1 MTYLLGSKLVHTSIL
16 GSRWT
21 LLILWSLGQ
30 RSTSLGSNLPNYFRS
45 ITGEHLDLSIL
56 GSRVTLL
63 ILVSKVKVTKVK
75 CSKTISNCLRN
86 NCPKW
91 ISSSYICATYF
102 ELTCPDVQNICDKK
116 SFRGIMF
123 YKHLLFYRWLS
134 KTLAKWVSFF
144 C

>member
-16 GSRWT
+16 GTYWFCGH
-21 LLILWSLGQ
+21 WVKGQ
-30 RSTSLGSNLPNYFRS
+30 RHWGQICQNYFRS

-56 GSRVTLL
+56 GSRGTLL